1 MAKERLEEIILYQL
15 SNEFIPITW
24 QPLPRNILEEGG
36 NLNKLTVL
44 DDSILSKA
52 HIIEDISNKY
62 QDIKEISMHDMLLA
76 HQTLVKIVQNFVIP
90 VANMKQMYDLISIID
105 DIRKTINE
113 KTKELYLEYNE
124 ASEYKYI
131 SLNYDIIYGKK
142 LTLNEVYE
150 NINNITKEVFNI
162 NIGTNV
168 HETEVVMPIKSD
180 IINKGYMAIM
190 LDETKNIL
198 YLNIWVSKTDYS
210 FEKFVSQIDKVFET
224 KQILYLYTKLH

>member
-1 MAKERLEEIILYQL
+1 MAKERLEEIVLYQL

-24 QPLPRNILEEGG
+24 QPLPRKILEEGG

-52 HIIEDISNKY
+52 HIIEDISDKY
-62 QDIKEISMHDMLLA
+62 KDNKEISMHDMLLA

-162 NIGTNV
+162 NIGTNI

-210 FEKFVSQIDKVFET
+210 FEKFVSQIDKAFET

>member
-1 MAKERLEEIILYQL
+1 MAKERLEEIVLYQL

-24 QPLPRNILEEGG
+24 QPFPRKILEEGG

-52 HIIEDISNKY
+52 HIIEDISDKY
-62 QDIKEISMHDMLLA
+62 KDNKEISMHDMLLA

-113 KTKELYLEYNE
+113 KTKEFYLEYNE

-210 FEKFVSQIDKVFET
+210 FEKFVSQIDKAFET

>member
-1 MAKERLEEIILYQL
+1 MAKERLEEIVLYQL

-24 QPLPRNILEEGG
+24 QPLPRKILEEGG

-52 HIIEDISNKY
+52 HIIEDISDKY
-62 QDIKEISMHDMLLA
+62 KDNKEISMHDMLLA

-150 NINNITKEVFNI
+150 NINIITKEVFNI
-162 NIGTNV
+162 NIGTNI

-198 YLNIWVSKTDYS
+198 YLNILVSKTDYS
-210 FEKFVSQIDKVFET
+210 FEKFVSQIDKAFET

>member
-1 MAKERLEEIILYQL
+1 MAKERLEEIVLYQL

-24 QPLPRNILEEGG
+24 QPLPRKILEEGG

-52 HIIEDISNKY
+52 HIIEDISDKY
-62 QDIKEISMHDMLLA
+62 KDNKEISMHDMLLA

-210 FEKFVSQIDKVFET
+210 FEKFVSQIDKAFET